1 MAARSLSKESFVP
14 MRKKSTFTRSVRHTS
29 VKRAIFRAL
38 ALCAGALFLAGCGLL
53 SGPDVTPTP
62 TRPMAAVV
70 PTFTS
75 TPVGAAA
82 AQESGSGATVQQPAP
97 AATQSSAPQPTDT
110 PAPTATPVPNVA
122 RFTVKTDLTAANVN
136 VRTGPS
142 TAFGIISTVARGAQ
156 FDISGRNV
164 ENTWFQ
170 FCCVGGQT
178 GWIFASLVTVEN
190 AHLITVAANIPATP
204 VPPTST
210 PIPPTPVPAPAQVDH
225 CAGIGGDGCKFWL
238 RDRNPADN
246 GGGELKLLIGF
257 VHGGHNDQ
265 VQKFGGYFVEL
276 QKDGVQVAGV
286 DHNTRAGTSTKRG
299 PKGDVYHYEKTI
311 PASQLPGG
319 NVSGNYTI
327 WVKDGNGER
336 DSHNETFTLSG
347 NQGLIWLV
355 FDQNPR

>member
-1 MAARSLSKESFVP
+1 MP

-29 VKRAIFRAL
+29 VKRSIFRAL

-82 AQESGSGATVQQPAP
+82 AQESGGGGTAQQVAP
-97 AATQSSAPQPTDT
+97 AATQPQAPQATDT
-110 PAPTATPVPNVA
+110 PRPPIRPCPTAA
-122 RFTVKTDLTAANVN
+122 RFTVKTDLTAINVN

-142 TAFGIISTVARGAQ
+142 TAFGIIGTIARGAQ

-164 ENTWFQ
+164 ENTWYQ

-178 GWIFASLVTVEN
+178 GWIFSALVNVEN
-190 AHLITVAANIPATP
+190 ANLITVAANIPATP
-204 VPPTST
+204 VPPTAIPPT
-210 PIPPTPVPAPAQVDH
+210 PVPPTPVPAPVHVDH

-238 RDRNPADN
+238 RDVDPADN

-257 VHGGHNDQ
+257 VHGGKVTRFRYTVVTLLNC
-265 VQKFGGYFVEL
+265 KRTGSRYM
-276 QKDGVQVAGV
+276 AWIT
-286 DHNTRAGTSTKRG
+286 TRAAGRMS
-299 PKGDVYHYEKTI
+299 
-311 PASQLPGG
+311 
-319 NVSGNYTI
+319 
-327 WVKDGNGER
+327 
-336 DSHNETFTLSG
+336 
-347 NQGLIWLV
+347 
-355 FDQNPR
+355 

>member
-29 VKRAIFRAL
+29 VKRSIFRAL
-38 ALCAGALFLAGCGLL
+38 ALCAGALFLAGCGLF
-53 SGPDVTPTP
+53 SGPSVTPTP

-82 AQESGSGATVQQPAP
+82 AQESGGGTAQQAAP
-97 AATQSSAPQPTDT
+97 AAVQPQAPQATDT
-110 PAPTATPVPNVA
+110 PAPTDTPVPTAA
-122 RFTVKTDLTAANVN
+122 RFTVKTDLTAINVN

-142 TAFGIISTVARGAQ
+142 TAFGIIGTIARGAQ

-164 ENTWFQ
+164 ENTWYQ

-178 GWIFASLVTVEN
+178 GWIFSALLNVEN
-190 AHLITVAANIPATP
+190 ANLITVAQNIPATP
-204 VPPTST
+204 VPPTAT
-210 PIPPTPVPAPAQVDH
+210 PVPTQAPTPVPAPVNVDH

-238 RDRNPADN
+238 RDVDPADN

-257 VHGGHNDQ
+257 VHGWEGDQ
-265 VQKFGGYFVEL
+265 VQIHGGYFVEL
-276 QKDGVQVAGV
+276 QKDGVQIHGV
-286 DHNTRAGTSTKRG
+286 DHNTRGGRSTKRG
-299 PKGDVYHYEKTI
+299 PQGDKYNYEKTI
-311 PASQLPGG
+311 SASQLPGG
-319 NVSGNYTI
+319 NVAGNYTI

-336 DSHNETFTLSG
+336 DSQNQTFTLHG
-347 NQGLIWLV
+347 NDGLVWLI
-355 FDQNPR
+355 FDQN

>member
-1 MAARSLSKESFVP
+1 MGMKSIFAQSF
-14 MRKKSTFTRSVRHTS
+14 RHTS
-29 VKRAIFRAL
+29 AGKPVFRAL

-82 AQESGSGATVQQPAP
+82 AQESGGGATVQQVGP
-97 AATQSSAPQPTDT
+97 AATQPSAPQPTDT

-142 TAFGIISTVARGAQ
+142 TAFAIIGTVGRGAQ
-156 FDISGRNV
+156 FDISGRNL
-164 ENTWFQ
+164 ENTWFA
-170 FCCVGGQT
+170 FSFSGQR
-178 GWIFASLVTVEN
+178 GWIFAGLLNVEN

-257 VHGGHNDQ
+257 VHGWTQRPGPKVH
-265 VQKFGGYFVEL
+265 GGYFVEL

-286 DHNTRAGTSTKRG
+286 DHNTRAGTSTIRG
-299 PKGDVYHYEKTI
+299 AQGPTCTTTTSLFPPASCRVGTCLATTRSGSKTATVSGTARTI
-311 PASQLPGG
+311 PSPCRGTRA
-319 NVSGNYTI
+319 
-327 WVKDGNGER
+327 
-336 DSHNETFTLSG
+336 
-347 NQGLIWLV
+347 
-355 FDQNPR
+355 

>member
-1 MAARSLSKESFVP
+1 MP

-29 VKRAIFRAL
+29 VKRSIFRAL
-38 ALCAGALFLAGCGLL
+38 ALCAGALFLAGCGLF
-53 SGPDVTPTP
+53 SGPSVTPTP

-82 AQESGSGATVQQPAP
+82 AQESGGGTAQQVAP
-97 AATQSSAPQPTDT
+97 AATQAPAPQATEPPAPTDT
-110 PAPTATPVPNVA
+110 PVPTVA
-122 RFTVKTDLTAANVN
+122 RFTVKPDLTAANVN

-142 TAFGIISTVARGAQ
+142 TAFGIIGTVARGAQ

-164 ENTWFQ
+164 ENTWYQ

-178 GWIFASLVTVEN
+178 GWIFSSLVNVEN
-190 AHLITVAANIPATP
+190 ANLITLAANIPATP
-204 VPPTST
+204 VPPT
-210 PIPPTPVPAPAQVDH
+210 PTPVPPTATPVPAQVDH

-238 RDRNPADN
+238 RNIDPADN
-246 GGGELKLLIGF
+246 GGHELKLQIGF
-257 VHGGHNDQ
+257 VHGKYNDE

-276 QKDGVQVAGV
+276 QKDGVQVHGF
-286 DHNTRAGTSTKRG
+286 DHNTRGGTRIWGG
-299 PKGDVYHYEKTI
+299 PNGNKYHYDKSV

-319 NVSGNYTI
+319 NVAGTYTI

-336 DSHNETFTLSG
+336 DSQNQTFTLHG
-347 NQGLIWLV
+347 NQGLVWLI

>member
-1 MAARSLSKESFVP
+1 MP

-29 VKRAIFRAL
+29 VKRSVFRAL

-82 AQESGSGATVQQPAP
+82 AQESGGGATVQQVGP
-97 AATQSSAPQPTDT
+97 AATQPSAPQATDT

-142 TAFGIISTVARGAQ
+142 TAFAIIGTVGRGAQ
-156 FDISGRNV
+156 FDISGRNL
-164 ENTWFQ
+164 ENTWFA
-170 FCCVGGQT
+170 FSFSGQR
-178 GWIFASLVTVEN
+178 GWIFAGLVNVEN
-190 AHLITVAANIPATP
+190 AHLITVAQNIPATP
-204 VPPTST
+204 VPPTPT
-210 PIPPTPVPAPAQVDH
+210 PVPPTPVPAPVHVDH
-225 CAGIGGDGCKFWL
+225 CAGIGGDGCKFRL
-238 RDRNPADN
+238 RDVDRADHVQ
-246 GGGELKLLIGF
+246 GELKLHIGF
-257 VHGGHNDQ
+257 VHGGEGDE
-265 VQKFGGYFVEL
+265 VQIYGGYFVEL
-276 QKDGVQVAGV
+276 QKDGVQVHGV
-286 DHNTRAGTSTKRG
+286 DHNTRGGRNIIAGPRG
-299 PKGDVYHYEKTI
+299 RLYHYEKSI

-319 NVSGNYTI
+319 NVAGTYTI

-336 DSHNETFTLSG
+336 DSQNHTFTLHG
-347 NQGLIWLV
+347 NQTLVWLI
-355 FDQNPR
+355 FDQN

>member
-1 MAARSLSKESFVP
+1 MGMKSIFAQSF
-14 MRKKSTFTRSVRHTS
+14 RHTS
-29 VKRAIFRAL
+29 AGKPVFRAL

-53 SGPDVTPTP
+53 SGPDITPTP

-97 AATQSSAPQPTDT
+97 AATQSSAPQHTDT
-110 PAPTATPVPNVA
+110 PPEPTATPVPNVA

-142 TAFGIISTVARGAQ
+142 TAFGIIGTIARGAQ

-164 ENTWFQ
+164 ENTWYQ

-178 GWIFASLVTVEN
+178 GWIFSALVNVEN
-190 AHLITVAANIPATP
+190 AHLITVAANVPATP

-210 PIPPTPVPAPAQVDH
+210 PIPPTPVPAPANVDH
-225 CAGIGGDGCKFWL
+225 CAGIGGDGCKFRL
-238 RDRNPADN
+238 RNVDPADN
-246 GGGELKLLIGF
+246 GGGELKLQIGF
-257 VHGGHNDQ
+257 VHGGEGDQ
-265 VQKFGGYFVEL
+265 VQIHGGYYVEL
-276 QKDGVQVAGV
+276 QKDGVQVHGF
-286 DHNTRAGTSTKRG
+286 DHNTRGGTNVVAGPQGR
-299 PKGDVYHYEKTI
+299 VYHYDRAV

-319 NVSGNYTI
+319 RVAGNYTI

-336 DSHNETFTLSG
+336 DSQNQTFTLHG
-347 NQGLIWLV
+347 NQGHVWLV
-355 FDQNPR
+355 FDQN

>member
-1 MAARSLSKESFVP
+1 MP

-29 VKRAIFRAL
+29 VKRSIFRAL

-82 AQESGSGATVQQPAP
+82 AQESGGDGTVQQAAP
-97 AATQSSAPQPTDT
+97 AATQPSGSAAYRYAERPPRRPCPT
-110 PAPTATPVPNVA
+110 VA

-142 TAFGIISTVARGAQ
+142 TAFGIIGTVARGAQ

-164 ENTWFQ
+164 ENTWYQ
-170 FCCVGGQT
+170 FCCLGGQT
-178 GWIFASLVTVEN
+178 GWIFSALVNVEN
-190 AHLITVAANIPATP
+190 ANLITVAANIPATP
-204 VPPTST
+204 VPPTPIPPT
-210 PIPPTPVPAPAQVDH
+210 PVPPTPVPAPANVDH

-238 RDRNPADN
+238 RDVDPADN

-257 VHGGHNDQ
+257 VHGWYKVIRSREH
-265 VQKFGGYFVEL
+265 GGY
-276 QKDGVQVAGV
+276 
-286 DHNTRAGTSTKRG
+286 
-299 PKGDVYHYEKTI
+299 YC
-311 PASQLPGG
+311 
-319 NVSGNYTI
+319 
-327 WVKDGNGER
+327 
-336 DSHNETFTLSG
+336 
-347 NQGLIWLV
+347 
-355 FDQNPR
+355 

>member
-1 MAARSLSKESFVP
+1 MP

-29 VKRAIFRAL
+29 VKRSIFRAL

-82 AQESGSGATVQQPAP
+82 AQESGGGTAQQVAP
-97 AATQSSAPQPTDT
+97 AATQPQVAPAATDT
-110 PAPTATPVPNVA
+110 PAPTATNVA

-142 TAFGIISTVARGAQ
+142 TAFGIIGTIARGAQ

-178 GWIFASLVTVEN
+178 GWIFSALLNVEN
-190 AHLITVAANIPATP
+190 ANLITVAANIPATP
-204 VPPTST
+204 VPPTPT
-210 PIPPTPVPAPAQVDH
+210 PPTQAPTPVPAPAQVDH
-225 CAGIGGDGCKFWL
+225 CAGIGGDGCKFRL
-238 RDRNPADN
+238 RDVDPADN
-246 GGGELKLLIGF
+246 GGHELKLLIGF
-257 VHGGHNDQ
+257 VHGWESDE
-265 VQKFGGYFVEL
+265 VQIHGGYFVEL
-276 QKDGVQVAGV
+276 QKDGVQIHGV
-286 DHNTRAGTSTKRG
+286 DHNTRGGTIPRRG
-299 PKGDVYHYEKTI
+299 PKGQV
-311 PASQLPGG
+311 QLRKNNFRQP
-319 NVSGNYTI
+319 VAR
-327 WVKDGNGER
+327 WER
-336 DSHNETFTLSG
+336 GWQLHHLG
-347 NQGLIWLV
+347 QRR
-355 FDQNPR
+355 QR

>member
-1 MAARSLSKESFVP
+1 MG
-14 MRKKSTFTRSVRHTS
+14 MKSIFAQSVRHTS
-29 VKRAIFRAL
+29 AGKSVCRAL
-38 ALCAGALFLAGCGLL
+38 ALCAGALLLAGCGLL

-62 TRPMAAVV
+62 TRQMLAVV

-142 TAFGIISTVARGAQ
+142 TAFGIIGTIARGAQ

-164 ENTWFQ
+164 ENTWYQ

-178 GWIFASLVTVEN
+178 GWIFSALVNVEN
-190 AHLITVAANIPATP
+190 ANLITVAANIPATP
-204 VPPTST
+204 VPPTAT
-210 PIPPTPVPAPAQVDH
+210 PVPPTPVPAPVHVDH

-238 RDRNPADN
+238 RNVDPADN
-246 GGGELKLLIGF
+246 GGGELKLNIGF
-257 VHGGHNDQ
+257 VHGKYSDE

-276 QKDGVQVAGV
+276 QKDGVQVHGF
-286 DHNTRAGTSTKRG
+286 DHNTRGEASTFRG
-299 PKGDVYHYEKTI
+299 PVGDKYHYSKGV

-319 NVSGNYTI
+319 NVAGTYTI
-327 WVKDGNGER
+327 WVMDGNGER
-336 DSHNETFTLSG
+336 DSQNQTFTLHG
-347 NQGLIWLV
+347 NQGLVWLI